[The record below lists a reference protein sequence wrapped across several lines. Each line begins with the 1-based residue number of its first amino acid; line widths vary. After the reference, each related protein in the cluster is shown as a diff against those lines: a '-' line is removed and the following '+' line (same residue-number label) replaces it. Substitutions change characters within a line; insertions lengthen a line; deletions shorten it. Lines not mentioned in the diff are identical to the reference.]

1 MNFIKGILIGVS
13 MMIPGLS
20 GGSCAMVLK
29 IYERIMDSICNI
41 FNIKN
46 ILFIFKIGLGILF
59 GICLFSFVLYKFTLH
74 TFFRYLVIL
83 IILIN
88 IFILLK
94 DFTKFKKRYI
104 LLCIISFFSMYS
116 LKNLSTFELDLNL
129 LTYLLIG
136 LILAIS
142 LILPGLGGSYVLYI
156 LNLYD
161 RLNNALVTFDF
172 LFLTLLSLSTLIGML
187 LSSNII
193 NKILKKDKFLIYS
206 VVIGLLLGGI

>member
-41 FNIKN
+41 INIKN
-46 ILFIFKIGLGILF
+46 ILFIFKIGLGILC
-59 GICLFSFVLYKFTLH
+59 GICLFSFALYKFTLN
-74 TFFRYLVIL
+74 TYFRYLVIF

-88 IFILLK
+88 IFMLLK
-94 DFTKFKKRYI
+94 EFSKFKKRYI
-104 LLCIISFFSMYS
+104 LLCIVSFLSMYS